1 MRARAA
7 RAEQSPPIEFFPS
20 PRFWVERTRRRRARG
35 APVAR
40 SGWRAVGGS
49 AASGDLALAGERKP
63 RIVCEPEGYC
73 DLALGAR
80 LRREALMHNAFEPR
94 LLHPLRYC
102 VGRKA
107 EPSVSIFFTQE
118 FELMRRE
125 VDDQQPTL
133 RAQHPSRLPDG
144 TAAIVEKMQHL
155 VNDDDIEGI
164 ARYRKVENVAL
175 SNAAITDACVVEPT
189 ASESQ
194 HLVVEIDAET
204 ALDLGTEQFENAAR
218 PGAEIKQGTERAGKQ
233 QGPDLGLDRL
243 IGSMKLA
250 DAVPLGCIAAE
261 IVLCC
266 LDSRGPHA
274 SEPLAVASNDRI
286 GVVEPS
292 D

>member
-35 APVAR
+35 ALVAR
-40 SGWRAVGGS
+40 SGWRAAGGW
-49 AASGDLALAGERKP
+49 AASGDLASTGERKA
-63 RIVCEPEGYC
+63 RVVGEPQGYC
-73 DLALGAR
+73 DLAFRAW

-94 LLHPLRYC
+94 LLHPLRHC

-107 EPSVSIFFTQE
+107 EPAVSIFFTQE
-118 FELMRRE
+118 FELMRRK
-125 VDDQQPTL
+125 VNDQQPTL

-175 SNAAITDACVVEPT
+175 SNAAITDACVVKP
-189 ASESQ
+189 AAGESQ
-194 HLVVEIDAET
+194 HFVVEIDAET
-204 ALDLGTEQFENAAR
+204 ALDLGTEQFEDAAR

-233 QGPDLGLDRL
+233 QRADLGLNRL
-243 IGSMKLA
+243 IRGMKLA
-250 DAVPLGCIAAE
+250 DAVPLSCIAAE

-266 LDSRGPHA
+266 LDSGGPHA
-274 SEPLAVASNDRI
+274 S
-286 GVVEPS
+286 
-292 D
+292 